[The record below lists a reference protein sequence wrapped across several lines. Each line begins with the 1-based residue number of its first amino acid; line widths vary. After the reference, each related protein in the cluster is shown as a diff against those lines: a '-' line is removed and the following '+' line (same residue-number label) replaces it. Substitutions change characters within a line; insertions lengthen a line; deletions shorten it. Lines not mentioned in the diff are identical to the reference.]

1 MKDMKMKTKLIIGFL
16 VPSILVLINI
26 ILGQLSTKNATVDLS
41 AGLHH
46 IHDGHGSDFHGG
58 DLLHCPGADQDD

>member
-26 ILGQLSTKNATVDLS
+26 ILGQ
-41 AGLHH
+41 
-46 IHDGHGSDFHGG
+46 
-58 DLLHCPGADQDD
+58 

>member
-26 ILGQLSTKNATVDLS
+26 ILGQLSTKNAIHIVDPEKQSTYLLGSTIFTLS
-41 AGLHH
+41 LIH
-46 IHDGHGSDFHGG
+46 I
-58 DLLHCPGADQDD
+58 